1 MVCDEKGRV
10 SDCRGGNVRGI
21 PRLENR
27 DTWGTRVKRSR
38 TVSAVRQA
46 TSRKAREVAY
56 PQLFRSMFKDKPALY
71 SPVKVAHPPGA
82 PSFACFSRRV
92 GGSLVAH
99 ETCAFTSRALA
110 LERIGSIA
118 AHPFD
123 SAQGRLWQ
131 KTQGWGTHS
140 CVIGEETKTEGWDTR
155 QVFTIAQSCQGWWR
169 TSRTSG
175 SKLMESR
182 LRRNACNDCIGI

>member
-1 MVCDEKGRV
+1 MFIRSSTDPHAN
-10 SDCRGGNVRGI
+10 RG
-21 PRLENR
+21 
-27 DTWGTRVKRSR
+27 
-38 TVSAVRQA
+38 AM
-46 TSRKAREVAY
+46 KARMTRPVNEEIGYLAGG
-56 PQLFRSMFKDKPALY
+56 LAFRWHNYA
-71 SPVKVAHPPGA
+71 AGA

-92 GGSLVAH
+92 GGSLVAQ
-99 ETCAFTSRALA
+99 ETCAFTSRAMA
-110 LERIGSIA
+110 MERIGSIA

-123 SAQGRLWQ
+123 SAQGRLLQ

-140 CVIGEETKTEGWDTR
+140 CVIGEETKTEGWGNR